1 MGRGVDQRGEGGEE
15 GGRGGGGEGDDGGA
29 PTQRSPLLSVTTA
42 LPPAFV
48 QAFAPPCFEPTRA
61 VGYNALAV
69 SVASARRSSQTGTGV
84 GAHLL
89 PPVGVAAR

>member
-15 GGRGGGGEGDDGGA
+15 GRGGGGEGDDGGA
-29 PTQRSPLLSVTTA
+29 PTQRSPLLSVVTA
-42 LPPAFV
+42 APPAFV
-48 QAFAPPCFEPTRA
+48 QAFVPPCFEPTIA
-61 VGYNALAV
+61 VGYNSLAV
-69 SVASARRSSQTGTGV
+69 SVASARGSSQTGTGV

>member
-15 GGRGGGGEGDDGGA
+15 GGRGEAERG
-29 PTQRSPLLSVTTA
+29 TTA
-42 LPPAFV
+42 AHRRRGPRCSRSSTAAPPAFV

-61 VGYNALAV
+61 VGYNSLAV
-69 SVASARRSSQTGTGV
+69 SVASARGSSQTGTGV